1 MKILGVIPARF
12 ASTRLEGKPLL
23 MIGDKPMV
31 VHVYQNAIKSKF
43 LNHLVIATD
52 HHQIWEACQSYGCNV
67 VLTSTQHL
75 SGTDRVIEV
84 SEKFNEYE
92 VFINIQGDEPFI
104 NPQSIDELIQIFF
117 HHSQAE
123 IATLLMKITQSEDL
137 WTDSVVKCVK
147 TLNGR
152 ALYFSRSVIPYLR
165 NEKDKNLWHLK
176 HDYWKHIGIYGYTFE
191 TLQKIKNLQF
201 SSLEQS
207 ESLEQLRWLENG
219 MQIYTAETSFS
230 SLSVDTLEDYRRA
243 IEYWNLHINKN

>member
-43 LNHLVIATD
+43 LNYLVIATD
-52 HHQIWEACQSYGCNV
+52 HHQILETCQNYGCNV
-67 VLTSTQHL
+67 VLTSAQHP

-84 SEKFNEYE
+84 SEKFHEYE
-92 VFINIQGDEPFI
+92 VVVNIQGDEPFI
-104 NPQSIDELIQIFF
+104 HPQSIDELIQIFF
-117 HHSQAE
+117 HHPQAE
-123 IATLLMKITQSEDL
+123 IATLLMKITHSEDL
-137 WTDSVVKCVK
+137 WAGSVVKCVK
-147 TLNGR
+147 ALDGK

-165 NEKDKNLWHLK
+165 NEKDKNSWHWK
-176 HDYWKHIGIYGYTFE
+176 HDYWKHMGIYGYTFE
-191 TLQKIKNLQF
+191 ALQKIKNLQF

-230 SLSVDTLEDYRRA
+230 SLSVDTLEDYQRA
-243 IEYWNLHINKN
+243 IEYWNLHTNKN